1 MLESLNADVS
11 QLRSELEK
19 LHNEGSMIIA
29 IVPLWFRRNGGDR
42 DLFHVSTYHVI
53 YAEHHLPTF
62 VEPEDVPK
70 PNVWYGPDGKP
81 RP

>member
-29 IVPLWFRRNGGDR
+29 VVPLWFTRQTN
-42 DLFHVSTYHVI
+42 DLFHVSTYHII

-70 PNVWYGPDGKP
+70 PGVWCGPDGKP